1 MLISRRGLV
10 LTASAFALASCAT
23 ARPSGRSA
31 AVRTTLG
38 PLRGVALDNGVQA
51 FLGVRYGAPPIGPLR
66 FAAPQAPARSS
77 TEIDATAL
85 GASSMQ
91 LASGGSAAAYPPAIG
106 AALAQVFSSADDRAR
121 QSEDCLFLNVWTPAV
136 RGARPVMVWFHGGGF
151 NYGSGSWPAYNGA
164 NLARHRDVVVVTVNH
179 RLNVFGYL
187 HLADIGGEL
196 YAQSGNAGQLDCVA
210 VLEWVRDNI
219 GAFGGD
225 PGNVTIFGQSGGGAK
240 VSALMAMPAARGL
253 FHKAIVQS
261 GPGLRG
267 QTRESATQ
275 TARAILADLVID
287 AADVTALNHV
297 PAARLSAA
305 AVAAQARMGGGG
317 GMGGLRFAP
326 VVDGAVLPA
335 HPFDPSA
342 PAQSANVPVM
352 VGYTKDE
359 QTLYVVGQ
367 PWWPN
372 MTATE
377 VAERLR
383 PIAGARTDAL
393 MAAFRAEHPGDAPR
407 YLYTD
412 VTSASFAFIG
422 STQLAER
429 KAAQNAA
436 PVYAYRWDRGAT
448 VSDWIM
454 RAPHTVEIPFVFH
467 NAANAP
473 LLLGAAPE
481 TLALGE
487 AASLSW
493 TNFARTG
500 DPNAEGLPEWPAYDA
515 TRRATMAFDAP
526 ASRVIDDPYAEVR
539 RILTSA

>member
-1 MLISRRGLV
+1 MLISRRGIL
-10 LTASAFALASCAT
+10 LTTGAFALAGCAT
-23 ARPSGRSA
+23 AQPSGRTG

-38 PLRGVALDNGVQA
+38 HIRGLALDNGVQA

-66 FAAPQAPARSS
+66 FMAPQAPARSS
-77 TEIDATAL
+77 TEMDAVAL
-85 GASSMQ
+85 GAASMQ
-91 LASGGSAAAYPPAIG
+91 FASGGSAAAYPPAIG
-106 AALAQVFSSADDRAR
+106 AALAQVFSSADDRTR
-121 QSEDCLFLNVWTPAV
+121 QSEDCLFLNVWTPGL

-179 RLNVFGYL
+179 RLNAFGYL
-187 HLADIGGEL
+187 HLGDIGGER

-219 GAFGGD
+219 AAFGGD
-225 PGNVTIFGQSGGGAK
+225 PSNVTIFGQSGGGAK
-240 VSALMAMPAARGL
+240 VSALMAMPSAHGL

-275 TARAILADLVID
+275 TARAILAELQID
-287 AADVTALNHV
+287 PANIAAIHEA
-297 PAARLSAA
+297 PADRVSAA
-305 AVAAQARMGGGG
+305 AVAAQARMGGGA
-317 GMGGLRFAP
+317 GMGGLRFGP
-326 VVDGAVLPA
+326 VVDGATLPA
-335 HPFDPSA
+335 HPFDPAA
-342 PAQSANVPVM
+342 PAQSANVPVL

-372 MTATE
+372 MTAAE

-436 PVYAYRWDRGAT
+436 RVYAYRWDRGAA
-448 VSDWIM
+448 VNDWIM

-473 LLLGAAPE
+473 LLLGDAPE

-487 AASLSW
+487 AASLAW
-493 TNFARTG
+493 ANFVRTG
-500 DPNAEGLPEWPAYDA
+500 DPNAEGLPHWPAYDGV
-515 TRRATMAFDAP
+515 TRATMAFDAP
-526 ASRVIDDPYAEVR
+526 QSRVINDPYAEAR
-539 RILTSA
+539 RILTSS